1 MVKEAT
7 KLDKWHGG
15 GPGNWIGGE
24 RSLAK
29 KDFRQL
35 IRVARFFLVH
45 YTRVGKSIPNDQM
58 AMIYTNWPEN
68 IPNGHKIYQHFPFKC
83 PTKYTKFGIFWYEN
97 IPSGNPAADPLK
109 SETLIELK
117 LVYV

>member
-45 YTRVGKSIPNDQM
+45 YTRTGKSIPNDQK

-68 IPNGHKIYQHFPFKC
+68 IPNGQKYTNIFHSNALQNIPNLGFFGMKIYHL
-83 PTKYTKFGIFWYEN
+83 
-97 IPSGNPAADPLK
+97 A
-109 SETLIELK
+109 TLQLIL
-117 LVYV
+117 